1 MGKEESMEKER
12 RNQILEMQEMK
23 KQLNCMV
30 VENKDY
36 QEIYDISVKL
46 DQLIMAYYDKK
57 LKKTV

>member
-1 MGKEESMEKER
+1 MEKER